1 MNDSGLNVSEL
12 RDLKSKLLIS
22 NVSLMNHKP
31 TKVFSE
37 RGLYMLATIRV
48 ASAPGKLKH
57 SVKRVR
63 KEKK

>member
-1 MNDSGLNVSEL
+1 MNDSEMNVSEL

-37 RGLYMLATIRV
+37 RGLYMLATILSGDR
-48 ASAPGKLKH
+48 AREA
-57 SVKRVR
+57 
-63 KEKK
+63 

>member
-1 MNDSGLNVSEL
+1 MNDSEMNVSEL

-37 RGLYMLATIRV
+37 RGLYMLATILSGER
-48 ASAPGKLKH
+48 AREAKH

-63 KEKK
+63 KDK